1 LACTVPTKLN
11 QEEGCHMKSK
21 VDLNNFNQQ
30 LIITGMIGLIDD
42 GLTFHEMMDVLE
54 DIKRDTFPAMMQLS
68 REKKVTV

>member
-1 LACTVPTKLN
+1 
-11 QEEGCHMKSK
+11 MKSK